1 MKEGENML
9 GQTQELT
16 LQVRVTGQT
25 QNSLTLAY
33 RVENKS
39 DCDVYIFNQI
49 YKRRLPNGL
58 FVVDP
63 NLVYVS
69 LGDDTLRLTKAVP
82 YIPESAIEEHPIIPC
97 ATMLGHGQSFEETF
111 DVILPAVSFNPYFP
125 ARIRDAR
132 QVPVT
137 YHNTI
142 FSLGYFKANELGK
155 RQAISVMT
163 SRGEA
168 FYVTLTAPSQ
178 QLISSEPLIRPIPVL
193 PELATQPPLLRTC
206 PYCGGSNLG
215 SLPICLL
222 CKRNLGQIQEVTQP
236 KPSIHP
242 NIQPNV
248 QPFIQPIQPN
258 IQPSIQPSIAPALVT
273 ICPKCKQ
280 PLKPGKSFCTSCGYR
295 TDMQSTPV
303 ANAPNIPN
311 APNVPTRVE
320 RICPNPQCRQVV
332 RVGRRFCS
340 ICGTQ
345 VE

>member
-1 MKEGENML
+1 ML
-9 GQTQELT
+9 GQNQELA
-16 LQVRVTGQT
+16 LQVRITGQT
-25 QNSLTLAY
+25 QNSLMLTY

-49 YKRRLPNGL
+49 YNRRLPNGL

-69 LGDDTLRLTKAVP
+69 LGDDTLRLSKAVAHMP
-82 YIPESAIEEHPIIPC
+82 DNAIVEHPIIPC
-97 ATMLGHGQSFEETF
+97 ATMLERGKSFEENF
-111 DVILPAVSFNPYFP
+111 NVILPAVSFNPYFP
-125 ARIRDAR
+125 PRIRDAR

-142 FSLGYFKANELGK
+142 FSLGYFKATELGK

-178 QLISSEPLIRPIPVL
+178 QLISSEPLIRPIAVL
-193 PELATQPPLLRTC
+193 PEIAIQPPPLRIC
-206 PYCGGSNLG
+206 PHCGASNLG

-222 CKRNLGQIQEVTQP
+222 CKADIGQIQ
-236 KPSIHP
+236 
-242 NIQPNV
+242 
-248 QPFIQPIQPN
+248 
-258 IQPSIQPSIAPALVT
+258 SIAQPMPKIEPTRVAPPRIEPIPRIEPARVVEPIKVPPTRVEPRIAPPAVT
-273 ICPKCKQ
+273 VCPKCKQ
-280 PLKPGKSFCTSCGYR
+280 PLKPGKEFCTSCGYKP
-295 TDMQSTPV
+295 DAAQST
-303 ANAPNIPN
+303 NATK
-311 APNVPTRVE
+311 AD

-340 ICGTQ
+340 VCGTQ
-345 VE
+345 VS